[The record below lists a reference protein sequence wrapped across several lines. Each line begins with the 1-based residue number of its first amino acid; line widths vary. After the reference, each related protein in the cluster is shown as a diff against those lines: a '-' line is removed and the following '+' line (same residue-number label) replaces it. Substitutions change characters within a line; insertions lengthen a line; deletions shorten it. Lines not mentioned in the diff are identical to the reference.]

1 MSVNGLRRTFQPSVV
16 MKRRVVTLPLELER
30 NDVHNVHVK
39 RDEQTR
45 GALLPQRARCK
56 AHRRADV
63 HGVAEDVE
71 REAFDAVVHEDAE
84 VVAEEGARDPER
96 VRRGHHERLP
106 GGEERERGERGER
119 RGEERVLG
127 LVLEGALEAVGGVMV
142 GGGEGVG
149 GRTASRGACL
159 RRRCRARGS
168 SSPCVRSL
176 RRYV

>member
-1 MSVNGLRRTFQPSVV
+1 M
-16 MKRRVVTLPLELER
+16 
-30 NDVHNVHVK
+30 
-39 RDEQTR
+39 
-45 GALLPQRARCK
+45 
-56 AHRRADV
+56 
-63 HGVAEDVE
+63 
-71 REAFDAVVHEDAE
+71 VHEDAE
-84 VVAEEGARDPER
+84 VVAEEGARDAER

-106 GGEERERGERGER
+106 GGEERERDERGER

-142 GGGEGVG
+142 GGGEEGRVG

-176 RRYV
+176 RRSV